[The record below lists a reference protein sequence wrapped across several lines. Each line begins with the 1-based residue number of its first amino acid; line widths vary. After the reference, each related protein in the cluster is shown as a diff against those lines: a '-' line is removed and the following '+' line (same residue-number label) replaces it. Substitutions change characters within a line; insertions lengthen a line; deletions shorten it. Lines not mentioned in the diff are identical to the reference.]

1 MSTPGLDVEVRE
13 LLEKRRGDWP
23 RIAKGGGVSHSW
35 ISQFVRQKI
44 PNPGYAT
51 LRALWRY
58 MVEGV
63 EAAPETAPESAPG
76 ELDGAKVGV

>member
-1 MSTPGLDVEVRE
+1 MSTPDLDAEVRG
-13 LLEKRRGDWP
+13 LLEMRRGDWP
-23 RIAKGGGVSHSW
+23 RIAKGAGVSHSW

-58 MVEGV
+58 MVEGT
-63 EAAPETAPESAPG
+63 EAPPAEATDTAP
-76 ELDGAKVGV
+76 GALAEAKAA